1 MIYQETWEYEIAPG
15 LPAGVALWRLR
26 FYLAALEAA
35 GIDIPSGTVGGRG
48 ATVRQRPRR
57 EDDADLRALVDAKW
71 EAIEAGQLANAAAQA
86 ARSATAAAIQA
97 AQAPV
102 IDIGRTA
109 VAADVAAAPAL
120 LPGAAQR
127 ARDARRRDDEDAL
140 ILLLLES

>member
-1 MIYQETWEYEIAPG
+1 MIYQETWEHEIAPG

-35 GIDIPSGTVGGRG
+35 GIDIPSGTIGGRG
-48 ATVRQRPRR
+48 AKARQHPRR

-71 EAIEAGQLANAAAQA
+71 EAIEAGQLADAAAQA
-86 ARSATAAAIQA
+86 ARSATAAAIQP
-97 AQAPV
+97 AQAPA
-102 IDIGRTA
+102 IDTGRPA